1 MTKRLRIIIAA
12 AGPLVA
18 AVVFALRGYIGG
30 LAGHLPECYFHKATL
45 LWCPG
50 CGNTRSVLA
59 LLHGHLWLAIR
70 NNPTM
75 PFLGLLLVLLYA
87 ENAAALGGREIRLLP
102 RKQLFWWIVIA
113 AFVVFYVV
121 RNFVGALA
129 PVS

>member
-1 MTKRLRIIIAA
+1 
-12 AGPLVA
+12 
-18 AVVFALRGYIGG
+18 
-30 LAGHLPECYFHKATL
+30 
-45 LWCPG
+45 
-50 CGNTRSVLA
+50 
-59 LLHGHLWLAIR
+59 
-70 NNPTM
+70 M